1 MWENIIDIITS
12 HFKKAKPFRQEK
24 KKSQTKVVSN
34 QPEPDA
40 ERQRFV
46 DSVRSFFVGIRRG
59 TVSCGATALQLK
71 KIHREAG
78 TDLRPSARVFIN
90 YLKTRALSEEPP
102 HAGSH

>member
-12 HFKKAKPFRQEK
+12 HFKKAKPFQQEK

-34 QPEPDA
+34 QPAPDA

-46 DSVRSFFVGIRRG
+46 NSVKSFFVGIRKG

-71 KIHREAG
+71 KIH
-78 TDLRPSARVFIN
+78 
-90 YLKTRALSEEPP
+90 
-102 HAGSH
+102 